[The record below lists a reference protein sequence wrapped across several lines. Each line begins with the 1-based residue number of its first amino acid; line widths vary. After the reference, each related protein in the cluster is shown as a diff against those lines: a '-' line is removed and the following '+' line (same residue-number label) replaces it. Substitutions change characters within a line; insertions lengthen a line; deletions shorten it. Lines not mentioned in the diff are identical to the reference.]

1 MKTSTYFSLFLLF
14 FFIHIELI
22 LNKNQNLNYN
32 NDMNFT
38 QDHIRELRTALK
50 DKSLTAYHKRLQ
62 AVYLRSQK
70 MTYKAISDLIGLSH
84 DTIWRLVKKYEQEGL
99 STLIQD
105 TRGGR
110 HRSYLTYE
118 EEKAF
123 LREQFD
129 RSALGQF
136 VTISEMHEAYQTKIG
151 KATTREGF
159 YALLKRHGW
168 RKVTPRPEH
177 PKKADAKTILASKNK
192 IYCQEVEKAL

>member
-1 MKTSTYFSLFLLF
+1 
-14 FFIHIELI
+14 
-22 LNKNQNLNYN
+22 
-32 NDMNFT
+32 MNFT

-50 DKSLTAYHKRLQ
+50 DKSLTAYHKRIQ

-151 KATTREGF
+151 KATTLEGF